1 MQIPFVDLQAMHA
14 EIQVS
19 LDHAWHE
26 AVGSSHFIGGQAVER
41 FESEWAAY
49 CGTQHCVGVANG
61 TAALELTLA
70 ALGIGP
76 GDEVIVPANTFI
88 ATPAAVVAVGAKP
101 VFVDVDPS
109 TLLLTAEGVQ
119 SGLTANTA
127 AVIPVHLYGQPADM
141 DAINRVASAAA
152 IYVIEDAAQAHGATW
167 NGKRA
172 GSLSHAGCFSFY
184 PGKNLGALG
193 DAGAVVTDD
202 SALAARIRCLSN
214 HGRSDYDPYRHD
226 RIGSNDR
233 LDALQAAMLSIKLTR
248 LDGWNERRR
257 RAAAI
262 YAEALAGL
270 PVEFVGVAPAASSVH
285 HLAVVQTD
293 ARTDLRRALAS
304 AQIATGI
311 HYPIPCHR
319 QKPFAIG
326 SSPTLPVCERAAE
339 RILSLPMFPH
349 ITEAQIGRVADVIAQ
364 TLAVRPAIR
373 VAAE

>member
-101 VFVDVDPS
+101 VFPRVVRR
-109 TLLLTAEGVQ
+109 
-119 SGLTANTA
+119 
-127 AVIPVHLYGQPADM
+127 AVE
-141 DAINRVASAAA
+141 R
-152 IYVIEDAAQAHGATW
+152 
-167 NGKRA
+167 R
-172 GSLSHAGCFSFY
+172 
-184 PGKNLGALG
+184 ALG

-373 VAAE
+373 VAAD